1 VKPGPTARA
10 ALVLLAFLAVFT
22 VVDRM
27 AATGGGPRTTAAAPP
42 RAAADQ
48 PTTTAATTTTA
59 AAATTTAAPTTT
71 TRAPAT
77 ITTATPT
84 TKRPTGTTL
93 RPVGGVTV
101 QVLNGVW
108 VDGLAHRVAAQLRTA
123 GYDVVAANT
132 ALGSYSVSRIYYT
145 GGHRADAEAFKDR
158 FPVFAVIEPAPA
170 NLSRRV
176 ALHVVIG
183 KDYPGV

>member
-10 ALVLLAFLAVFT
+10 ALVLVAFLAVFT

-27 AATGGGPRTTAAAPP
+27 SVTGNGGTRTAAAPP
-42 RAAADQ
+42 AAQEPDTSA
-48 PTTTAATTTTA
+48 AATTTTA
-59 AAATTTAAPTTT
+59 APATT
-71 TRAPAT
+71 TRAP
-77 ITTATPT
+77 TTTVAPT
-84 TKRPTGTTL
+84 TTRGTTTTTV
-93 RPVGGVTV
+93 RPASGVTV

-108 VDGLAHRVAAQLRTA
+108 VTGLAHRVAGQVRAA
-123 GYDVVAANT
+123 GYDVVAAKT

-158 FPVFAVIEPAPA
+158 FPAFSVIEAAPA

-183 KDYPGV
+183 KDYPGA

>member
-10 ALVLLAFLAVFT
+10 ALVVLAFLAVFT

-27 AATGGGPRTTAAAPP
+27 SATDRGRPTTAAAPP
-42 RAAADQ
+42 G
-48 PTTTAATTTTA
+48 TAAEQPATT
-59 AAATTTAAPTTT
+59 AAATTTAAPSTTT

-77 ITTATPT
+77 TTTAPPT

-93 RPVGGVTV
+93 RPAGGVTV

-108 VDGLAHRVAAQLRTA
+108 VTGLAHRVAAQVRTA
-123 GYDVVAANT
+123 GYDVVAAKT
-132 ALGSYSVSRIYYT
+132 ALGNYSVSRIYYT
-145 GGHRADAEAFKDR
+145 GGHRADAEAFKNR
-158 FPVFAVIEPAPA
+158 FPAFAVIEPAPA

>member
-27 AATGGGPRTTAAAPP
+27 SAPGGGGTRTAAAPP
-42 RAAADQ
+42 AAQEPDTSA
-48 PTTTAATTTTA
+48 AATTTTA
-59 AAATTTAAPTTT
+59 PPATTRAPTTT
-71 TRAPAT
+71 TDA
-77 ITTATPT
+77 PT
-84 TKRPTGTTL
+84 TTKGTTKSTL
-93 RPVGGVTV
+93 RPASGVTV

-108 VDGLAHRVAAQLRTA
+108 VTGLAHRVAGQVQAA
-123 GYDVVAANT
+123 GYDVVAAKT

-158 FPVFAVIEPAPA
+158 FPAFSVIEPAPA

-183 KDYPGV
+183 KDYPA

>member
-1 VKPGPTARA
+1 
-10 ALVLLAFLAVFT
+10 LVLVAFLAVFT

-27 AATGGGPRTTAAAPP
+27 SATGGEGTRTAAAP
-42 RAAADQ
+42 AAQEPDTSA
-48 PTTTAATTTTA
+48 AATTTTV
-59 AAATTTAAPTTT
+59 APPTT
-71 TRAPAT
+71 TRAP
-77 ITTATPT
+77 TTATVAPT
-84 TKRPTGTTL
+84 TTSGTTRTTL
-93 RPVGGVTV
+93 RPASGVSV

-108 VDGLAHRVAAQLRTA
+108 VTGLAHRVAGQVRAA
-123 GYDVVAANT
+123 GYDVVAAKT

-145 GGHRADAEAFKDR
+145 GGHRADAEAFRDR
-158 FPVFAVIEPAPA
+158 FPAFSVIEPAPA

>member
-1 VKPGPTARA
+1 MKPGPTARA
-10 ALVLLAFLAVFT
+10 ALVLVAFLAVFT
-22 VVDRM
+22 IVDRM
-27 AATGGGPRTTAAAPP
+27 SAPDGGRRTAAAPP
-42 RAAADQ
+42 GPATRQ
-48 PTTTAATTTTA
+48 PDTTPAPT
-59 AAATTTAAPTTT
+59 TTTAAPTTT
-71 TRAPAT
+71 TREATTSTAP
-77 ITTATPT
+77 PT
-84 TKRPTGTTL
+84 TKRATEPTL
-93 RPVGGVTV
+93 RPAAGVTV

-108 VDGLAHRVAAQLRTA
+108 VTGLARRVAAQVRTA
-123 GYDVVAANT
+123 GYDVVAAKT

-158 FPVFAVIEPAPA
+158 FPAFAVVEPAPA

>member
-10 ALVLLAFLAVFT
+10 ALVLVAFLAVFT

-27 AATGGGPRTTAAAPP
+27 SGSGGPRRTAAAPP
-42 RAAADQ
+42 AS
-48 PTTTAATTTTA
+48 TARQASTR
-59 AAATTTAAPTTT
+59 AAPTTT
-71 TRAPAT
+71 VAPTTTRRPT
-77 ITTATPT
+77 TTAPPT
-84 TKRPTGTTL
+84 TKKATGSTL
-93 RPVGGVTV
+93 RPAGGVTV

-108 VDGLAHRVAAQLRTA
+108 VAGLAHRVASQVGAA

-132 ALGSYSVSRIYYT
+132 ALGSFSSSRVYYT
-145 GGHRADAEAFKDR
+145 PGHRADAEAFRDR
-158 FPVFAVIEPAPA
+158 FPAFSRVEPAPA
-170 NLSRRV
+170 NLSDRV

>member
-1 VKPGPTARA
+1 MKPGPTARA
-10 ALVLLAFLAVFT
+10 ALVLVAFLAVFT

-27 AATGGGPRTTAAAPP
+27 STTGGGGTRTAAAPP
-42 RAAADQ
+42 AAHEPDTSA
-48 PTTTAATTTTA
+48 AATTTTVA
-59 AAATTTAAPTTT
+59 PTTATTRAPTTTTAAPTTT
-71 TRAPAT
+71 TKG
-77 ITTATPT
+77 T
-84 TKRPTGTTL
+84 TKSTL
-93 RPVGGVTV
+93 RPASGVSV

-108 VDGLAHRVAAQLRTA
+108 VTGLAHRVAGQVRAA
-123 GYDVVAANT
+123 GYDVVAAKT
-132 ALGSYSVSRIYYT
+132 ALGSYSVSRVYYT

-158 FPVFAVIEPAPA
+158 FPAFSVVEPAPA

>member
-27 AATGGGPRTTAAAPP
+27 SAPDGTRRTGAAPP
-42 RAAADQ
+42 AAARQ
-48 PTTTAATTTTA
+48 PDTSAAAT
-59 AAATTTAAPTTT
+59 TTTAAPTTT
-71 TRAPAT
+71 ARA
-77 ITTATPT
+77 TTTTPT
-84 TKRPTGTTL
+84 TTTRKKATEPTL
-93 RPVGGVTV
+93 RPAAGVSV

-108 VDGLAHRVAAQLRTA
+108 VTGLAHRVAAQVRGA
-123 GYDVVAANT
+123 GYDVVAAKT
-132 ALGSYSVSRIYYT
+132 ALGSYSVSRVYYT

-158 FPVFAVIEPAPA
+158 FPAFSVVEPAPA
-170 NLSRRV
+170 NLDRRV

>member
-1 VKPGPTARA
+1 MKPGPTARA

-27 AATGGGPRTTAAAPP
+27 SAPGGGGTRTAAAPP
-42 RAAADQ
+42 AAQEPD
-48 PTTTAATTTTA
+48 TTVAAT
-59 AAATTTAAPTTT
+59 TTTAAPTTT
-71 TRAPAT
+71 TRAAT
-77 ITTATPT
+77 TTTAAPT
-84 TKRPTGTTL
+84 TTKGTTKSTL
-93 RPVGGVTV
+93 RPASGVTV

-108 VDGLAHRVAAQLRTA
+108 VTGLAHRVAGQVRAA
-123 GYDVVAANT
+123 GYDVVAART
-132 ALGSYSVSRIYYT
+132 ALGSYSVSRVYYT

-158 FPVFAVIEPAPA
+158 FPAFSVVEPAPA

>member
-1 VKPGPTARA
+1 MKPGPTARA

-22 VVDRM
+22 VFDRM
-27 AATGGGPRTTAAAPP
+27 AADGEARRTAAAPP
-42 RAAADQ
+42 RAAAPQ
-48 PTTTAATTTTA
+48 PDTSAAPST
-59 AAATTTAAPTTT
+59 TTTAAPTTT

-77 ITTATPT
+77 TTTATPT

-93 RPVGGVTV
+93 RPAGGVTV

-108 VDGLAHRVAAQLRTA
+108 VDGLAHRVAAEVRTA
-123 GYDVVAANT
+123 GYDVVAAKT
-132 ALGSYSVSRIYYT
+132 ALGSYSASRVYYT

-158 FPVFAVIEPAPA
+158 FPAFAVVEPAPA

-183 KDYPGV
+183 KDYPGA

>member
-1 VKPGPTARA
+1 
-10 ALVLLAFLAVFT
+10 LVAFLAVFT

-27 AATGGGPRTTAAAPP
+27 STTGGGGTRTAAAPP
-42 RAAADQ
+42 AVQEPD
-48 PTTTAATTTTA
+48 TS

-71 TRAPAT
+71 TRAPT
-77 ITTATPT
+77 TTTAAPT
-84 TKRPTGTTL
+84 TTTGTTKSTL
-93 RPVGGVTV
+93 RPASGVSV

-108 VDGLAHRVAAQLRTA
+108 VTGLAHRVAGQVRAA
-123 GYDVVAANT
+123 GYDVVAAKT

-145 GGHRADAEAFKDR
+145 GGHRADAEAFRDR
-158 FPVFAVIEPAPA
+158 FPAFSVIEPAPA

>member
-10 ALVLLAFLAVFT
+10 ALVLVAFLAVFT
-22 VVDRM
+22 IVDRM
-27 AATGGGPRTTAAAPP
+27 SAPDSGRRTAAAPP
-42 RAAADQ
+42 GSATQQ
-48 PTTTAATTTTA
+48 PDTSA

-77 ITTATPT
+77 TATPT
-84 TKRPTGTTL
+84 TKRATKPTL
-93 RPVGGVTV
+93 RPAGGVSV

-108 VDGLAHRVAAQLRTA
+108 VTGLAHRVAAQVRTA
-123 GYDVVAANT
+123 GYDVVAAKT
-132 ALGSYSVSRIYYT
+132 ALGSYSVSRVYYT

-158 FPVFAVIEPAPA
+158 FPAFAVVEPAPA

-183 KDYPGV
+183 KDYPGI

>member
-27 AATGGGPRTTAAAPP
+27 SATDTGRRTAAAPP
-42 RAAADQ
+42 GPAAQEPDTSA
-48 PTTTAATTTTA
+48 AATTTTA
-59 AAATTTAAPTTT
+59 PATTT
-71 TRAPAT
+71 TRAT
-77 ITTATPT
+77 TTTAPPT
-84 TKRPTGTTL
+84 TERPTGTTL
-93 RPVGGVTV
+93 RPAGGVTV

-108 VDGLAHRVAAQLRTA
+108 VTGLAHRVADQVRTA
-123 GYDVVAANT
+123 GYDVVAAKT
-132 ALGSYSVSRIYYT
+132 ALGSYSVSRVYYT
-145 GGHRADAEAFKDR
+145 DGHRADAEAFKDR
-158 FPVFAVIEPAPA
+158 FPAFAVVEPAPA
-170 NLSRRV
+170 NLSPRV